1 MRPSL
6 LLVLAAPFAGC
17 GGGKPIEFPG
27 GLEPF
32 DDPVPACPADEG
44 VKVESTRPEEGF
56 VATSCGIVA
65 ASYADVTAA
74 IGDPIVG
81 IDRRL
86 INVDECT
93 VIEDVEPE
101 YEVSYAVDTLVHDT
115 IDVQYTLTW
124 RHGTAGEGV
133 YGTRWQMT
141 TTNPYISLFEGS
153 AVTTDLGD
161 GTVQIEMVEHIDA
174 LLEEKE
180 EVIVQFLEDFY
191 ESIRATAHGEPLPT
205 YE

>member
-6 LLVLAAPFAGC
+6 LLVLAASFAGC

-32 DDPVPACPADEG
+32 DDAVPACPADES
-44 VKVESTRPEEGF
+44 VVVETNRPEEGF
-56 VATSCGIVA
+56 VATACGVIEADFA
-65 ASYADVTAA
+65 AVTDA
-74 IGDPIVG
+74 ITTPEVG

-86 INVDECT
+86 INVDECSVT
-93 VIEDVEPE
+93 EGVEPE

-141 TTNPYISLFEGS
+141 TTNPYIALMEGS
-153 AVTTDLGD
+153 VVTTDRGD
-161 GTVQIEMVEHIDA
+161 GTVTVEMVEHIDA
-174 LLEEKE
+174 LLEDKE
-180 EVIVQFLEDFY
+180 EYIAQFLEDFY
-191 ESIRATAHGEPLPT
+191 GSIRATAHGEPLPT

>member
-1 MRPSL
+1 MADL
-6 LLVLAAPFAGC
+6 LAAGLVTLAAGC

-32 DDPVPACPADEG
+32 DDAVPACPSDES
-44 VKVESTRPEEGF
+44 VTVETNRPDEGF
-56 VATSCGIVA
+56 VATACGRIDADYA
-65 ASYADVTAA
+65 AVTGA
-74 IGDPIVG
+74 IGTPEVG

-86 INVDECT
+86 INLDECT
-93 VIEDVEPE
+93 VTEGVEPE

-141 TTNPYISLFEGS
+141 TTNPYIALMEGS
-153 AVTTDLGD
+153 VVTTDQGD
-161 GTVQIEMVEHIDA
+161 GTVTVEMVEHIDA

-180 EVIVQFLEDFY
+180 EYITQFLEDFY
-191 ESIRATAHGEPLPT
+191 GSIRAAAHGEALPT
-205 YE
+205 YP